1 MLQSLFNAINRHEYV
16 RAYSYWQST
25 APGLPSLDEFTQ
37 GYSTTQAVTPTFGL
51 VTPDAGAGQFRYTV
65 PVALKTDLAD
75 GSQQPFVGCYVL
87 HLSNPD
93 MQTQPPFQPIA
104 IESANVKQV
113 ANDADT
119 GKLMNQMC
127 GMP

>member
-1 MLQSLFNAINRHEYV
+1 M

-25 APGLPSLDEFTQ
+25 APNLPSLDQFIQ
-37 GYSTTQAVTPTFGL
+37 GYSATQLVTPTFGL

-65 PVALKTDLAD
+65 PTTLQTLLSD
-75 GSQQPFVGCYVL
+75 GSQQTFVGCYML
-87 HLSNPD
+87 HLSSPD
-93 MQTQPPFQPIA
+93 AQATPPFQPLA

-119 GKLMNQMC
+119 DSLTKQMC